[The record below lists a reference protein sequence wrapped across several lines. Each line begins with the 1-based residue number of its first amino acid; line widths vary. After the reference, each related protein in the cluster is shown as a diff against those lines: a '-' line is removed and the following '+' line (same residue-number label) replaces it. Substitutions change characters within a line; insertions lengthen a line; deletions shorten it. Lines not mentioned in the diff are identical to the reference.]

1 MSTPHPPPFFFQQ
14 NTRLY
19 LVPCLADGVT
29 SWLNN
34 GRGLIVAIVMTKLE
48 CTVLRL
54 VLVTPGFVLCCIFK
68 MMYVTLILLCLHD
81 AQINKPHC
89 GQLWASGS
97 DIVKRWRKYRD
108 V

>member
-1 MSTPHPPPFFFQQ
+1 MANNFGCQRAKSLVNLASANEHPSSAPFFFQQ

-29 SWLNN
+29 SWLND

-54 VLVTPGFVLCCIFK
+54 VLVTPGFCIVL
-68 MMYVTLILLCLHD
+68 YL
-81 AQINKPHC
+81 
-89 GQLWASGS
+89 
-97 DIVKRWRKYRD
+97 
-108 V
+108 